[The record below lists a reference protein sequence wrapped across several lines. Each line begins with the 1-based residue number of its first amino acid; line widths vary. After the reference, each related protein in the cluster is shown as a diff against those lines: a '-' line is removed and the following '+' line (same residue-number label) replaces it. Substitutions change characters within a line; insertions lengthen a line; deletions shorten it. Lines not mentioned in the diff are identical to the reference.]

1 VYYTKIYRIPVMVI
15 RGAVSLVASFITAI
29 SASFTSVSRTSYL
42 VSSFNLSLV
51 KAVID
56 FN

>member
-42 VSSFNLSLV
+42 ASSLNLSLV
-51 KAVID
+51 EAVID